1 MFLVLISLH
10 HSLLSIILKIPMHAV
25 ETGCILY
32 SKHKIVLPTQPESTL
47 SSVVDREL
55 YRSRFGDHY
64 YVRIVGLLGAGNID
78 ASQKNVHRSSF
89 QSPSTLLPV
98 YGCTIIMS
106 ISTNF
111 YNNQNNSKKK
121 KIPSSRFVS
130 LPILVGIARPPLFS
144 WTNNELR
151 QFTPLFFDFFDIIAT
166 HLTSRCGSGVK
177 RILAKS
183 SAHS

>member
-10 HSLLSIILKIPMHAV
+10 HSLLSIILKIPMHTV

-47 SSVVDREL
+47 SSVADREL
-55 YRSRFGDHY
+55 YRSRFGYHY

-130 LPILVGIARPPLFS
+130 LSILVGIARPPPCSREQTTNFGNSHHFS
-144 WTNNELR
+144 L
-151 QFTPLFFDFFDIIAT
+151 IS
-166 HLTSRCGSGVK
+166 LTSSPH
-177 RILAKS
+177 I
-183 SAHS
+183 